1 MKITKRK
8 NRSQRDS
15 KSSVAQLLEKKQS
28 FKLMAT
34 TLVKQAKLHDGIE
47 ALCEKHLAEIR
58 NQSKI
63 FKAKC
68 LVKLTEGK
76 PVFECAKQ
84 FYAMYHL
91 YLINQTAEWGYN
103 DYNLDLEGKW
113 MQTRCMEL
121 SKYEAA
127 RRIIHLIK
135 HPHRGFNPIELFHAY
150 NATILVAK
158 VDVPSKSAPPAE
170 LPDWKIAMLWDMYFP
185 QQKLLS
191 FDEAVGNLNVGNG
204 SINYEIADP
213 QYIRDIL
220 KERAKLLKEK
230 KSTGITPEQGHD
242 LEVITKVI
250 AEVFGY
256 NPRKNTKHV
265 RCKSRL
271 FKDKI
276 TNQAYSCVKM
286 SIKRLTATFPADSIE
301 RQILDKNIRFID
313 GKFYWGE
320 PDRFTEQESS

>member
-1 MKITKRK
+1 MENTEKISIVKLSPS
-8 NRSQRDS
+8 NR
-15 KSSVAQLLEKKQS
+15 VALATEKKQS
-28 FKLMAT
+28 FKVMCT
-34 TLVKQAKLHDGIE
+34 TLVKQANLHDGIE
-47 ALCEKHLAEIR
+47 TLCEKHRA
-58 NQSKI
+58 KI
-63 FKAKC
+63 EQKRKKIKANCEKM
-68 LVKLTEGK
+68 LKEGK

-113 MQTRCMEL
+113 IQSQFVDLGE
-121 SKYEAA
+121 YEGA
-127 RRIIHLIK
+127 RRILHLIK
-135 HPHRGFNPIELFHAY
+135 NPNKGYRPIELLRCL
-150 NATILVAK
+150 NTTVLVAK
-158 VDVPSKSAPPAE
+158 ENLPSTAPNK